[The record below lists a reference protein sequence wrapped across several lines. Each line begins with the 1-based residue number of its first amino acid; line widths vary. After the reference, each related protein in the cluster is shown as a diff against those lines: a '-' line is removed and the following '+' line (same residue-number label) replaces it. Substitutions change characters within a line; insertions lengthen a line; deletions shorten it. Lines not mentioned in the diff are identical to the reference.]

1 MKWTCCSCKE
11 QIDERVFDL
20 DERMCFDCND
30 EDWELYLDERDE
42 EERQAYR
49 ERTEIVIEERY

>member
-1 MKWTCCSCKE
+1 M
-11 QIDERVFDL
+11 DEEFFME
-20 DERMCFDCND
+20 DECMCFDCID

-42 EERQAYR
+42 EEREAYR

>member
-20 DERMCFDCND
+20 DERMCFDCIE

-42 EERQAYR
+42 EEREAYR

>member
-20 DERMCFDCND
+20 DERMCFDCID